1 MLSSA
6 IMSLYFLPQNIFTLY
21 ILTVRKY
28 RAVSINVY
36 FVDYYSKEHFIIFSM
51 TKLDFLIKSNIG
63 LVR

>member
-28 RAVSINVY
+28 RAVIINVY
-36 FVDYYSKEHFIIFSM
+36 FVEYYSKGRHIFE
-51 TKLDFLIKSNIG
+51 K
-63 LVR
+63 